1 MKAAPDGGTW
11 AGGGLESRDAACAG
25 KLKDRV
31 LSLQSDG
38 EPLKAAGWGRART
51 RAGHRDQH
59 LNALA
64 RAGRRETG
72 GSRRGPV
79 TVLAASSEAS
89 GGQWPWKGAT
99 FISGVHLVAHRPG
112 QGWAGV
118 GRVVEPW
125 DVLMGLSKGPLP
137 TSQPQTVAVQ
147 LCRCA
152 HRLQA
157 PFPVQLL
164 SPTVVRSKSP
174 RAFWGPQHPQ
184 R

>member
-11 AGGGLESRDAACAG
+11 AGGGLENRDAACAG

-99 FISGVHLVAHRPG
+99 FISGVHLVAYRPG
-112 QGWAGV
+112 QGWAGSRSL
-118 GRVVEPW
+118 GTCLWACPRVRSPHPSHRQW
-125 DVLMGLSKGPLP
+125 PCS
-137 TSQPQTVAVQ
+137 
-147 LCRCA
+147 CA
-152 HRLQA
+152 GVHTGSR
-157 PFPVQLL
+157 LL
-164 SPTVVRSKSP
+164 SQSSC
-174 RAFWGPQHPQ
+174 
-184 R
+184 